1 MVKTATSRDGG
12 KRALRKSRKSKREWG
27 PKKPKTSNSL
37 PLILIPVVILG
48 VMFLAACT
56 TPGDG
61 TNTRAEFS
69 FVGFNKVCSEPTDG
83 VENFNPI
90 LGYFKTL
97 ALNGTPFPVPYV
109 WFKQHNQDGSV
120 SEVQGV
126 C

>member
-1 MVKTATSRDGG
+1 MEKMATSRDGG
-12 KRALRKSRKSKREWG
+12 RRALRKSRKAKKEWG
-27 PKKPKTSNSL
+27 YKKGKVSKSM
-37 PLILIPVVILG
+37 PLILIPLLVLVA
-48 VMFLAACT
+48 MFLASCT
-56 TPGDG
+56 LPGDT

-69 FVGFNKVCSEPTDG
+69 FVGFNRVCSEPTDG

-120 SEVQGV
+120 SEVQGG